1 MRADQADDEILNA
14 IEAGWDASTSL
25 RIQNGGTAVA
35 GTDLKFDNTNVV
47 CFNHGTIIATES
59 GPVLVENLQS
69 GGMIRTMNHGYQ
81 SLSLVLKRKLP
92 QCALVENEKL
102 RPVRISTG
110 ALGNNLQETDL
121 LISRQHRMMVSSP
134 ICKRMF
140 GDENVLIAGVRL
152 TELPGIYI
160 DYGVREVEYYHL
172 VFDQHEIVIANGP
185 PSESFFL
192 GPEALKAEALEEIT
206 ALFPTLKSGMI
217 PFVLAAH
224 SPDAQ
229 KQKRLIKRYLD
240 NSKPL
245 QAATNCQLSL
255 ML

>member
-1 MRADQADDEILNA
+1 MSCRSAQLGGHALTCQDCAHVQVAYKSCRNRHCPKCQGSAAKRWLAARIL
-14 IEAGWDASTSL
+14 D
-25 RIQNGGTAVA
+25 
-35 GTDLKFDNTNVV
+35 
-47 CFNHGTIIATES
+47 
-59 GPVLVENLQS
+59 VL
-69 GGMIRTMNHGYQ
+69 
-81 SLSLVLKRKLP
+81 P
-92 QCALVENEKL
+92 
-102 RPVRISTG
+102 
-110 ALGNNLQETDL
+110 
-121 LISRQHRMMVSSP
+121 
-134 ICKRMF
+134 
-140 GDENVLIAGVRL
+140 
-152 TELPGIYI
+152 
-160 DYGVREVEYYHL
+160 VEYYHL

-192 GPEALKAEALEEIT
+192 RPEALKAEALEEIT